1 MKVLHGSVKVSPC
14 ETMEANPAMFPAL
27 LSGQQRRREVD
38 RARKRGEAASDDKI
52 FFPPDPVAMAALLT
66 DFTPTAPV
74 ADFLI
79 QSRVPRHALRYR
91 RAL

>member
-38 RARKRGEAASDDKI
+38 RARKRGEAASS
-52 FFPPDPVAMAALLT
+52 FLAA
-66 DFTPTAPV
+66 
-74 ADFLI
+74 
-79 QSRVPRHALRYR
+79 R
-91 RAL
+91 